1 MSAVRMLA
9 VCLLGWS
16 ALWSSAASAD
26 DRSAQ
31 RRGAAAVEQVEVE
44 AATSEA
50 TTSEATAVGTHGM
63 LLFGGRDG
71 LFASHLPMYHPPH
84 DTQVVL
90 RIRFVD
96 TGIERELGDTL
107 AAEPAVWTLVPE
119 RFDLLRLAP
128 NASRPIGELR
138 VDVVEGHFERGGT
151 RRHAGVL
158 LTVES
163 VPLFRRLDPTLR
175 APNQLDYLRIAASPS
190 AAEQFLLLRIDAR
203 PGADQ
208 LLAAPGVVLP
218 TRLTLPASGEL
229 AASAQAI
236 ETALGGGLDLR
247 EIYLETGDLR

>member
-1 MSAVRMLA
+1 MSALRLLIIS
-9 VCLLGWS
+9 LLGW
-16 ALWSSAASAD
+16 ALLWNTATSAD
-26 DRSAQ
+26 DRSTQ
-31 RRGAAAVEQVEVE
+31 RRGTAPGEHAE
-44 AATSEA
+44 AEAGTSA
-50 TTSEATAVGTHGM
+50 PTAVATHGM

-71 LFASHLPMYHPPH
+71 LYASHLPMYHPPH

-90 RIRFVD
+90 RIRFAD
-96 TGIERELGDTL
+96 ASIESELGNAL

-128 NASRPIGELR
+128 DASQPIRELR

-175 APNQLDYLRIAASPS
+175 APERLDYLRIAASPG

-203 PGADQ
+203 PGADH
-208 LLAAPGVVLP
+208 LLAVAPGVALP
-218 TRLTLPASGEL
+218 PRLTLPASGDL
-229 AASAQAI
+229 VASARAI
-236 ETALGGGLDLR
+236 ETALGGGAELR
-247 EIYLETGDLR
+247 QIYLETGDLR